1 MRTLMRIAAAGV
13 LLAPLAFGAVTP
25 QEAAQ
30 LGEQLTPLGGEKAGN
45 ADGSIP
51 AWSGGITSAAAA
63 GFPSYRPSDHHPDPY
78 AADTPLFTI
87 TAANLQQYAARL
99 TQGHKALLETYPDYK
114 MDVYPTHRSAAV
126 PERIAQATQRI
137 ATTAELLPGGNG
149 VTGAAGGVPFPIPKS
164 GLEVLWN
171 HLLRFRGVAVARQ
184 IEQVALNAGV
194 RYTARQ
200 FKEEFFFPCYV
211 PGMKEAD
218 LDNILAYF
226 MRETLAAARPPGEV
240 LLVQEPLDQRHEERR
255 AWIYNPGQR
264 RLRRAPQIVFDNPAA
279 NADNLR
285 TNDQFDMYNGSP
297 QRYDWKLIGKQAMYV
312 PYNSYRLQNAQLK
325 DSDLL
330 HANHINQ
337 DYARYEL
344 HRVWVVD
351 ATLKPGASHLYA
363 RRTFYVDEDSWQILA
378 VDCYDARGR
387 LYRVQEGHVINYYD
401 VPTVWTDLELVMDLS
416 NGAYVALGLQN
427 EEPRSYDF
435 SIKRTAADFQPYVL
449 EQRGVR

>member
-13 LLAPLAFGAVTP
+13 LLAPPAFGAVTP

-87 TAANLQQYAARL
+87 TAANRQEYAAQL

-137 ATTAELLPGGNG
+137 ATTAELVPGGNG
-149 VTGAAGGVPFPIPKS
+149 VRGAAGGVPFPIPKS

-184 IEQVALNAGV
+184 IGQVALNAGV

-211 PGMKEAD
+211 PGVKEDD

-226 MRETLAAARPPGEV
+226 MRETLAAVRPPGEV
-240 LLVQEPLDQRHEERR
+240 LLVQEPLDQRQEERR

-264 RLRRAPQIVFDNPAA
+264 RVRRAPQIAFDNPAA
-279 NADNLR
+279 NADSLR
-285 TNDQFDMYNGSP
+285 TDDQFDMYNGSP

-330 HANHINQ
+330 RANHINQ

-351 ATLKPGASHLYA
+351 ATLKPGASHLYS

-435 SIKRTAADFQPYVL
+435 SIKRSAADFQPFVL

>member
-30 LGEQLTPLGGEKAGN
+30 LGKELTPLGGEKAGN

-63 GFPSYRPSDHHPDPY
+63 GFPGYRPSDHHPDPY

-87 TAANLQQYAARL
+87 TAVNRQQYAARL
-99 TQGHKALLETYPDYK
+99 TEGHKALLETYPDYK
-114 MDVYPTHRSAAV
+114 MPVYPTHRSAAV
-126 PERIAQATQRI
+126 PERIAEATRRI
-137 ATTAELLPGGNG
+137 ATTAALLPDGDG

-184 IEQVALNAGV
+184 IGQVALSAGV

-200 FKEEFFFPCYV
+200 FKEEFFFPYYV
-211 PGMKEAD
+211 LGRSEGDP
-218 LDNILAYF
+218 DNILAYF

-240 LLVQEPLDQRHEERR
+240 LLVQEPLDQRREERR

-264 RLRRAPQIVFDNPAA
+264 RVRRAPQIAFDNPAA

-297 QRYDWKLIGKQAMYV
+297 QRYDWKLLGKQAMYV
-312 PYNSYRLQNAQLK
+312 PYNSYRLQSAQLK

-351 ATLKPGASHLYA
+351 ATLKPGVSHLYR

-401 VPTVWTDLELVMDLS
+401 LPTVWTDLELVMDLS